1 MLPKNKDLIIAF
13 DRYTSRISEKFN
25 SSLIRLDDLSPLQGM
40 ERGFSITEN
49 IQTGE
54 LIKNSNQLKLGD
66 IVKIRFK
73 QGSILCNV
81 EEIEQ

>member
-1 MLPKNKDLIIAF
+1 M
-13 DRYTSRISEKFN
+13 
-25 SSLIRLDDLSPLQGM
+25 SPLQGM

-49 IQTGE
+49 LQTGE

-66 IVKIRFK
+66 ILKIRFK